1 MRFKLKFSVTLLA
14 VSLCTVLFAVDAQ
27 AKFKARDDNF
37 SVDRDD
43 NLIEN
48 LRDNDKDEGDI
59 ISITLPGQSPATF
72 SDTFT
77 VTRSQGATLTVN
89 KGGSM
94 TFDPRDDTEY
104 AGLTNGQT
112 SRIEFFYTVQKRRDP
127 RKTKRA
133 RVRITITGVDPLVPV
148 VANDRDGPRYTLLS
162 NQVYQLPVSIL
173 DNDTNADFV
182 SQIGVEVDGV
192 NSEPF
197 YLLQGESER
206 VTLDTGAVLDVSSD
220 GSVTFDPTADTT
232 YQALAAGVGED
243 FDFGYKA
250 QNDEGQSATSARV
263 RLRVIGPELNLP
275 TAVNDTFT
283 TSADQIIRK
292 DASDGLLANDT
303 NAIPNE
309 TLTVSRFYIEEGT
322 DLNLGTTYTLST
334 GAVFEVQADGS
345 LYFDPTNASVYT
357 SLPSGSAPLTQ
368 TFSYFVTNSDGQSTD
383 PATVTL
389 SVSPIYVDT
398 PAAASDDVITLQ
410 EGDGR
415 TRIITLNN
423 DLGDP
428 TLEIIS
434 ISGSGSTGTISPG
447 GISEPVVNTLELE
460 NGELYYTAWDDF
472 NGQDTFTYTLQD
484 DDGQQDTATITIN
497 VAAVNDAP
505 NIVLGLRDSMLQ
517 GTSKTWSG
525 RYASDNLPLGLRA
538 RIFDRDNTIYDG
550 LGCDPEA
557 EDCAS
562 MQSLYFSLRDP
573 VDDSGIVQGAIS
585 DAATCGDGSFTYTP
599 PADFSGSI
607 SFDFDACDTNAC
619 SGFPSE
625 CLTSNFTIDVQEI
638 VRPDSEDFAEPDDSD
653 NDLSQQ
659 PLEIGLSAVP
669 NVLVITDDSGSMG
682 WDFMT
687 ENAEAGGVF
696 RINGSSTKYYFLWP
710 DSRPYD
716 FRIKLLYREES
727 PGTKA
732 NRGLWRAQTHDFNK
746 IYYNPEIRYRP
757 WTGLA
762 ENGLA
767 FRNSVFTRA
776 IKRPWQ
782 QDGSRDLSRTTS
794 RDRTE
799 NNIARYYKWIDK
811 KIANPAFDPDNP
823 SAAPEFI
830 RDPSCPG
837 NEVGVMDPTPSPLG
851 NNACR
856 EGWLVDI
863 KAETGSDEWID
874 PTDGLVDTIDY
885 TTNGFADGSNKF
897 PKFPN
902 RNDCADNNFCSLS
915 EEQQN
920 FANYYTYARNREYAA
935 KLALGTVFGEA
946 ENIRLGLTGL
956 QTTSAKVQISNIN
969 KSPTSGSKKT
979 FLDAAYAIRSSGNTP
994 LRRRLRDAGQYFKCS
1009 STNNIMNQAG
1019 APGDGE
1025 GGCPI
1030 KGAPEGT
1037 CQSNTTILITD
1048 GYWNGSSPNLPR
1060 DADGDLIE
1068 TLTGRGVSKFDGGAF
1083 KGADSERNT
1092 LADIAMLYY
1101 ESDLHPSLAD
1111 DIVVKS
1117 LDKARA
1123 PSDAFP
1129 SNRMHQHMKT
1139 YVISFG
1145 QQPGIEEP
1153 SDITAAVDWG
1163 NPLDD
1168 GDQARVDDTQHAA
1181 FNGRGRLFS
1190 SSNPEQLALD
1200 IGQVLEEIQEG
1211 EGAAS
1216 AVSFSSDELE
1226 ADSILYKGSYNIKNG
1241 SGSLVAQRIALDGTL
1256 SRDNVWEA
1264 ETLLDAANYVDR
1276 AIFTFD
1282 ENSNTGAYL
1291 SLANLTCGQANA
1303 LLDQPILGCDF
1314 TGTPSSELT
1323 AKINYFK
1330 GDRANEFAPDNGQ
1343 PDGIFRGRSTVLG
1356 DIVGS
1361 SPVYVDAP
1369 NRRFRLGLPYPQG
1382 EQSYSYFLNNETLA
1396 ARTKVLYLGAND
1408 GMLHGFDGQTG
1419 VEKLAFIPNE
1429 VITGRYNNPLRA
1441 LASQTYQHRYFVN
1454 LPPVVDDIFIGQP
1467 ISEFE
1472 AENPL
1477 FSDDK
1482 SWQTILIGGYGVGGK
1497 GYFALNVT
1505 NPENFAEASE
1515 EKLVFWEFSEEDDVY
1530 PLDTNGIAFLNS
1542 DGDLITDYE
1551 TPPQVIKDLGY
1562 STSVP
1567 VIAISNILAADGERE
1582 WISLFGNGA
1591 NSTSG
1596 IAKLFMLLIDKGRDG
1611 VWCHPDSRFGDE
1623 LATRAGCDND
1633 EYDFIKLTT
1642 GNGANAAAQANGL
1655 GSPRAIDAD
1664 RNGTVDY
1671 VYAGDEQGNLYRFDL
1686 CRRDLPTTAIERD
1699 TDPDWYGG
1707 GPSECKYG
1715 KTIFKQWT
1723 VTKIFTARSST
1734 NQVQPAISKPVVVSH
1749 PSGVGYGV
1757 IFGTGRYAK
1766 TSDITDTS
1774 LQAIYGLWD
1783 RLGDQEI
1790 PKAALVQQSY
1800 SNVCGV
1806 LGGEAAED
1814 DAESICAR
1822 TLSSNSVVYTPP
1834 TDDDVGTLGWY
1845 NELAVPNATNPSSI
1859 DFPGE
1864 RAVRNLVIRGGFAF
1878 VNSVVPRQGGTCGSV
1893 TGGFGLA
1900 FCPLTGT
1907 LDCKDGDVFD
1917 LNNDGEFTALDRFN
1931 GNRAAAI
1938 NYGSATPSDA
1948 AFLGERRF
1956 TQLSDG
1962 TLSSILT
1969 NTKPASRTGR
1979 LSWRRLDNAN

>member
-1 MRFKLKFSVTLLA
+1 VRFKLKFSVTLLA

-303 NAIPNE
+303 IAIPNE
-309 TLTVSRFYIEEGT
+309 TLTVSRFYIAEGT

-669 NVLVITDDSGSMG
+669 NVLVITDDSGSMS

-687 ENAEAGGVF
+687 TEAESEGVF
-696 RINGSSTKYYFLWP
+696 RIDGRSTKYYMFWY
-710 DSRPYD
+710 DSRPPYD
-716 FRIKLLYREES
+716 NRIRLEVREEA
-727 PGTKA
+727 PRLTRNI
-732 NRGLWRAQTHDFNK
+732 NRNPTGDFSRKGLWRAQNHDHNNV
-746 IYYNPEIRYRP
+746 YYNPEITYKP

-762 ENGLA
+762 KNGQP
-767 FRNSVFTRA
+767 FRNSDFKSA
-776 IKRPWQ
+776 IINPWEQ
-782 QDGSRDLSRTTS
+782 SGNRDLSGTGSNRATL
-794 RDRTE
+794 
-799 NNIARYYKWIDK
+799 NNIGRYYKWIDVD
-811 KIANPAFDPDNP
+811 DPNNCRDN
-823 SAAPEFI
+823 EMGVI
-830 RDPSCPG
+830 DPR
-837 NEVGVMDPTPSPLG
+837 PSPLE
-851 NNACR
+851 NDNVSCR

-863 KAETGSDEWID
+863 KAETGSDEWIA

-885 TTNGFADGSNKF
+885 TTNGFADGSNNF
-897 PKFPN
+897 PKFVN
-902 RNDCADNNFCSLS
+902 RTDCAAADFCSLE

-920 FANYYTYARNREYAA
+920 FANYFTYARTRESAA
-935 KLALGTVFGEA
+935 KLALGTVLGEA
-946 ENIRLGLTGL
+946 QNIRVGFTGL
-956 QTTSAKVQISNIN
+956 KSITGKEQIRNIN
-969 KSPTSGSKKT
+969 KSPTTGNKKKL
-979 FLDAAYAIRSSGNTP
+979 LDAVYKVVSRKNTP
-994 LRRRLRDAGQYFKCS
+994 LREALQGAGQYFKCS
-1009 STNNIMNQAG
+1009 STKNIMNQSG
-1019 APGDGE
+1019 SPGDGE

-1037 CQSNTTILITD
+1037 CQSNTTILFTD
-1048 GYWNGSSPNLPR
+1048 GYWNGDPPNLAR
-1060 DADGDLIE
+1060 DADGDGIQS
-1068 TLTGRGVSKFDGGAF
+1068 LTGTGISKFDGGAF
-1083 KGADSERNT
+1083 KGHSSAKNT
-1092 LADIAMLYY
+1092 LADVAMWYY

-1111 DIVVKS
+1111 DIVVKD
-1117 LDKARA
+1117 LDRARA
-1123 PSDAFP
+1123 PSDAFIN
-1129 SNRMHQHMKT
+1129 NRMHQHMKT
-1139 YVISFG
+1139 YIISFG
-1145 QQPGIEEP
+1145 QTPGIEEP
-1153 SDITAAVDWG
+1153 LDITAAVDWG
-1163 NPLDD
+1163 NPEGD

-1190 SSNPEQLALD
+1190 SSNPDKLASD
-1200 IGQVLEEIQEG
+1200 IEKVLKEIQEG

-1216 AVSFSSDELE
+1216 AVSFSSDELQ
-1226 ADSILYKGSYNIKNG
+1226 ADSVLYQGSYNIKDG
-1241 SGSLVAQRIALDGTL
+1241 SGSFVARRIALNGSVSDE
-1256 SRDNVWEA
+1256 NVWEA
-1264 ETLLDAANYVDR
+1264 ERLLDAAEFADR

-1291 SLANLTCGQANA
+1291 SPAKLTSIQANA
-1303 LLDQPILGCDF
+1303 LLERPTLASTF
-1314 TGTPSSELT
+1314 TLAQGQELID
-1323 AKINYFK
+1323 KINYFK
-1330 GDRANEFAPDNGQ
+1330 GERANELAPDDGR
-1343 PDGIFRGRSTVLG
+1343 PDGELRGRTTVLG
-1356 DIVGS
+1356 DIVAS

-1369 NRRFRLGLPYPQG
+1369 NRGFRLGLPYPQG
-1382 EQSYSYFLNNETLA
+1382 EDSYGQFLDNETLA
-1396 ARTKVLYLGAND
+1396 ARAKMLYVGAND
-1408 GMLHGFDGQTG
+1408 GMLHGFDGQNG
-1419 VEKLAFIPNE
+1419 IEKLAFIPNE
-1429 VITGRYNNPLRA
+1429 VISGRYNNPLRA
-1441 LASQTYQHRYFVN
+1441 LASTTYQHRYFVN
-1454 LPPVVDDIFIGQP
+1454 LPPVVDDVFIGRP
-1467 ISEFE
+1467 NPVTE
-1472 AENPL
+1472 AE
-1477 FSDDK
+1477 DDK
-1482 SWQTILIGGYGVGGK
+1482 SWQTMLIGGYGAGGK

-1505 NPENFAEASE
+1505 NPENFTEATE
-1515 EKLVFWEFSEEDDVY
+1515 EKLVFWEFSEKDDVY
-1530 PLDTNGIAFLNS
+1530 PLDRDGNAFVNS
-1542 DGDLITDYE
+1542 DGDLITDYK
-1551 TPPQVIKDLGY
+1551 TPPEPIKDIGY

-1567 VIAISNILAADGERE
+1567 VIAISNILADDGERE
-1582 WISLFGNGA
+1582 WVSLFGNGA

-1596 IAKLFMLLIDKGRDG
+1596 IAKLFLLLVDKGRDG
-1611 VWCHPDSRFGDE
+1611 VWCNPDSRFGESYE
-1623 LATRAGCDND
+1623 LRGGCDID

-1642 GNGANAAAQANGL
+1642 GNGADAAGAPNGL

-1671 VYAGDEQGNLYRFDL
+1671 VYAGDEQGNMYRFDL
-1686 CRRDLPTTAIERD
+1686 CRRDLPTTLIERE
-1699 TDPDWYGG
+1699 TDPGWYGG
-1707 GPSECKYG
+1707 GPSECKFG

-1723 VTKIFTARSST
+1723 ATKIFTARSSADK
-1734 NQVQPAISKPVVVSH
+1734 VQPVISKPIVVAH
-1749 PSGVGYGV
+1749 PTGVGYGV
-1757 IFGTGRYAK
+1757 IFGTGRYVLK
-1766 TSDITDTS
+1766 SDITDTS

-1783 RLGDQEI
+1783 RMGDQEI
-1790 PKAALVQQSY
+1790 PKSALVQQSY
-1800 SNVCGV
+1800 SNVCDSLEGDPPTKITCV
-1806 LGGEAAED
+1806 
-1814 DAESICAR
+1814 R
-1822 TLSSNSVVYTPP
+1822 TLSSNSVDYVPP
-1834 TDDDVGTLGWY
+1834 TDSDQGTLGWY
-1845 NELAVPNATNPSSI
+1845 NELAVPNSADPSTI

-1864 RAVRNLVIRGGFAF
+1864 RAVRNLVIRGGLAF
-1878 VNSVVPRQGGTCGSV
+1878 VNSVVPRQGGTCGSL

-1907 LDCKDGDVFD
+1907 LDCKVGDVFD
-1917 LNNDGEFTALDRFN
+1917 LNNDGEFTALDRF
-1931 GNRAAAI
+1931 GGRRAAAI
-1938 NYGSATPSDA
+1938 NFGDATPSDA

-1962 TLSSILT
+1962 TLNITLT
-1969 NTKPASRTGR
+1969 NTKSAFRTGR

>member
-1 MRFKLKFSVTLLA
+1 MKLGLLALKAALAFAICACLFAANAEAKFKLKNDNYNVKRNA
-14 VSLCTVLFAVDAQ
+14 SLN
-27 AKFKARDDNF
+27 K
-37 SVDRDD
+37 
-43 NLIEN
+43 N
-48 LRDNDKDEGDI
+48 LRSNDSDEGNI
-59 ISITLPGQSPATF
+59 VSITIKESGIDVDYPITSGTPFSSPLVALN
-72 SDTFT
+72 
-77 VTRSQGATLTVN
+77 GATLTVN
-89 KGGSM
+89 ANGAM
-94 TFDPRDDTEY
+94 IFDPRPDSVYSQLFAGDELRFEFKYTAREDDDPGNT
-104 AGLTNGQT
+104 QT
-112 SRIEFFYTVQKRRDP
+112 KKVKIKIKGVAPEPPV
-127 RKTKRA
+127 A
-133 RVRITITGVDPLVPV
+133 RNDGTFRS
-148 VANDRDGPRYTLLS
+148 VANLLLT
-162 NQVYQLPVSIL
+162 VTAEGGLL
-173 DNDTNADFV
+173 TNDTNALYV
-182 SQIGVEVDGV
+182 SKIRVDGTTYAISQGG
-192 NSEPF
+192 NSAP
-197 YLLQGESER
+197 
-206 VTLDTGAVLDVSSD
+206 VTLDDGATLTVSSD
-220 GSVTFDPTADTT
+220 GSLNFDPRPDANL
-232 YQALAAGVGED
+232 QALTASESEEFD
-243 FDFGYKA
+243 FDYKA
-250 QNDEGQSATSARV
+250 HNEEDESNWAAVDLEITGLDLELPIARNDGFTIIANQV
-263 RLRVIGPELNLP
+263 LN
-275 TAVNDTFT
+275 
-283 TSADQIIRK
+283 K
-292 DASDGLLANDT
+292 DATNGPLANDT
-303 NAIPNE
+303 NPLPGD
-309 TLTVSRFYIEEGT
+309 LTVSRLLVNGGSLT
-322 DLNLGTTYTLST
+322 LGQTHTLST
-334 GAVFEVQADGS
+334 FATLRVNVDGS
-345 LYFDPTNASVYT
+345 LVFDPTRATAYQ
-357 SLPSGSAPLTQ
+357 SLTRDAAPLTQ
-368 TFSYFVTNSDGQSTD
+368 TFTYVTENSDGDSND
-383 PATVTL
+383 ATVTITITPNQ
-389 SVSPIYVDT
+389 VNT
-398 PAAASDDVITLQ
+398 PAAATDDAVTLQ
-410 EGDGR
+410 EDAGR
-415 TRIITLNN
+415 TRIFPLNN
-423 DLGDP
+423 DSGDP
-428 TLEIIS
+428 ALEIIS
-434 ISGSGSTGTISPG
+434 ISGSGTTGTISQG
-447 GISEPVVNTLELE
+447 GILQSVE
-460 NGELYYTAWDDF
+460 NSLVLASGELYYTAWDDF

-484 DDGQQDTATITIN
+484 DDGEQDTATITIT

-505 NIVLGLRDSMLQ
+505 DVLLGLQGEMLQ

-525 RYASDNLPLGLRA
+525 RYASDNAPLGLRA
-538 RIFDRDNTIYDG
+538 RVFDRDNTIYDG

-562 MQSLYFSLRDP
+562 MQSLYFSLGDP
-573 VDDSGIVQGAIS
+573 VDDNGNVQGTIS

-599 PADFSGSI
+599 PADFSGRI
-607 SFDFDACDTNAC
+607 SFDFDACDTNVC
-619 SGFPSE
+619 SGIASE
-625 CLTSNFTIDVQEI
+625 CLTSNFTIDVQEL
-638 VRPDSEDFAEPDDSD
+638 VRPDSEDFVEPNDSD

-669 NVLVITDDSGSMG
+669 NVLVITDDSGSMA

-687 ENAEAGGVF
+687 EDAEANGVF
-696 RINGSSTKYYFLWP
+696 RIDGNSTNYYYLWP
-710 DSRPYD
+710 DQLNNDWRTLT
-716 FRIKLLYREES
+716 RREEQS
-727 PGTKA
+727 GYNNK
-732 NRGLWRAQTHDFNK
+732 GIWRAQNNDYNK

-757 WTGLA
+757 WTGLD
-762 ENGLA
+762 EDGD
-767 FRNSVFTRA
+767 VFQDSLFASATVN
-776 IKRPWQ
+776 PWE
-782 QDGSRDLSRTTS
+782 GTGGRDLSQ
-794 RDRTE
+794 
-799 NNIARYYKWIDK
+799 NNLARYYKWIDK
-811 KIANPAFDPDNP
+811 KIANPGFDADNP
-823 SAAPEFI
+823 GAAPEFI
-830 RDPSCPG
+830 ADPNCPD
-837 NEVGVMDPTPSPLG
+837 NVVDVIDSLPSPLG
-851 NNACR
+851 NDGCR

-863 KAETGSDEWID
+863 KAETGSDEWVD
-874 PTDGLVDTIDY
+874 PLNGLATNIDY

-902 RNDCADNNFCSLS
+902 RNDCAGNDFCSLT

-920 FANYYTYARNREYAA
+920 FANFYTYARNREYAA
-935 KLALGTVFGEA
+935 KLALGIVFGEA
-946 ENIRLGLTGL
+946 ENVRLGFTGL
-956 QTTSAKVQISNIN
+956 QTTSAKIPIANVN
-969 KSPTSGSKKT
+969 KAPTTGRKKA
-979 FLDAAYAIRSSGNTP
+979 FLDAVYQIESRGATP
-994 LRRRLRDAGQYFKCS
+994 LRLSLRGAGQYFKCS
-1009 STNNIMNQAG
+1009 QTNNIMNAWG
-1019 APGDGE
+1019 TPGDGE
-1025 GGCPI
+1025 VSGSFNGGCPI
-1030 KGAPEGT
+1030 EAAPAGT

-1048 GYWNGSSPNLPR
+1048 GYWSGSSPGLRR
-1060 DADGDLIE
+1060 DADGDSIK
-1068 TLTGRGVSKFDGGAF
+1068 TLTGGGSSMFDGGAF
-1083 KGADSERNT
+1083 KGAGSETNT
-1092 LADIAMLYY
+1092 LADVAMLYY
-1101 ESDLHPSLAD
+1101 ESDLHPGLAD
-1111 DIVVKS
+1111 EIVVKS

-1123 PSDAFP
+1123 PSDAFA

-1145 QQPGIEEP
+1145 QESQIEEP
-1153 SDITAAVDWG
+1153 TDYTQAVDWG
-1163 NPLDD
+1163 NPISNR
-1168 GDQARVDDTQHAA
+1168 GDYLQARVDDTQHAA

-1190 SSNPEQLALD
+1190 SSNPEQLAID

-1216 AVSFSSDELE
+1216 AVSFSSDELK

-1282 ENSNTGAYL
+1282 ENSNTGVYL
-1291 SLANLTCGQANA
+1291 APANLTCGQANA

-1314 TGTPSSELT
+1314 SGTPSPELT
-1323 AKINYFK
+1323 DKINYFK
-1330 GDRANEFAPDNGQ
+1330 GDRTNEFAPDNGQ
-1343 PDGIFRGRSTVLG
+1343 PAGIFRGRTTVLG

-1361 SPVYVDAP
+1361 SPVYVNAP
-1369 NRRFRLGLPYPQG
+1369 NRGFRLGLPYPQG

-1396 ARTKVLYLGAND
+1396 ARAKMLYLGAND
-1408 GMLHGFDGQTG
+1408 GMLHGFDGETG

-1441 LASQTYQHRYFVN
+1441 LASPAYQHRYFVN

-1467 ISEFE
+1467 ISAFE
-1472 AENPL
+1472 AGDPL
-1477 FSDDK
+1477 FNDDK
-1482 SWQTILIGGYGVGGK
+1482 RWQTILIGGYGVGGK

-1505 NPENFAEASE
+1505 DPANFTEANE

-1542 DGDLITDYE
+1542 DGDLISDYQ
-1551 TPPQVIKDLGY
+1551 TPPQAIKDLGY

-1633 EYDFIKLTT
+1633 EYDFLKLTT
-1642 GNGANAAAQANGL
+1642 GNGANAAGQPNGL

-1707 GPSECKYG
+1707 GPSQCKYG

-1734 NQVQPAISKPVVVSH
+1734 NQVQPAISKPVVVRH

-1845 NELAVPNATNPSSI
+1845 NELAVPNATNPGSI

-1931 GNRAAAI
+1931 GNRVAAI

-1962 TLSSILT
+1962 TLSSFLT
-1969 NTKPASRTGR
+1969 NTKPTFRTGR

>member
-1 MRFKLKFSVTLLA
+1 VKLGLLALKAALAFAICACLFAANAEAKFKLKNDNYNVKRNA
-14 VSLCTVLFAVDAQ
+14 SLN
-27 AKFKARDDNF
+27 K
-37 SVDRDD
+37 
-43 NLIEN
+43 N
-48 LRDNDKDEGDI
+48 LRSNDSDEGNI
-59 ISITLPGQSPATF
+59 VSITIKESGIDVDYPITSGTPFSSPLVALN
-72 SDTFT
+72 
-77 VTRSQGATLTVN
+77 GATLTVN
-89 KGGSM
+89 ANGAM
-94 TFDPRDDTEY
+94 IFDPRPDSVYSQLFAGDELRFEFKYTAREDDDPGNT
-104 AGLTNGQT
+104 QT
-112 SRIEFFYTVQKRRDP
+112 KKVKIKIKGVAPEP
-127 RKTKRA
+127 PAA
-133 RVRITITGVDPLVPV
+133 RNDGTFRS
-148 VANDRDGPRYTLLS
+148 VANLLLT
-162 NQVYQLPVSIL
+162 VTAEGGLL
-173 DNDTNADFV
+173 TNDTNALYV
-182 SQIGVEVDGV
+182 SKIRVDGTTYAISQGG
-192 NSEPF
+192 NSAP
-197 YLLQGESER
+197 
-206 VTLDTGAVLDVSSD
+206 VTLDDGAILTVSSD
-220 GSVTFDPTADTT
+220 GSLNFDPRPDANL
-232 YQALAAGVGED
+232 QALTASESEEFD
-243 FDFGYKA
+243 FDYKA
-250 QNDEGQSATSARV
+250 HNEEDESNWAAVDLEITGLDLELPIARNDGFTIIANQV
-263 RLRVIGPELNLP
+263 LN
-275 TAVNDTFT
+275 
-283 TSADQIIRK
+283 K
-292 DASDGLLANDT
+292 DATNGPLANDT
-303 NAIPNE
+303 NPLPGD
-309 TLTVSRFYIEEGT
+309 LTVSRLLVNGGSLT
-322 DLNLGTTYTLST
+322 LGQTHTLST
-334 GAVFEVQADGS
+334 FATLRVNVDGS
-345 LYFDPTNASVYT
+345 LVFDPTRATAYQ
-357 SLPSGSAPLTQ
+357 SLTRDAAPLTQ
-368 TFSYFVTNSDGQSTD
+368 TFTYVTENSDGDSND
-383 PATVTL
+383 ATVTITITPNQ
-389 SVSPIYVDT
+389 VNT
-398 PAAASDDVITLQ
+398 PAAATDDAVTLQ
-410 EGDGR
+410 EDAGR
-415 TRIITLNN
+415 TRIFPLNN
-423 DLGDP
+423 DSGDP
-428 TLEIIS
+428 ALEIIS
-434 ISGSGSTGTISPG
+434 ISGSGTTGTISQG
-447 GISEPVVNTLELE
+447 GILQSVENSLELAS
-460 NGELYYTAWDDF
+460 GELYYTAWDDF

-484 DDGQQDTATITIN
+484 DDGEQDTATITIT

-505 NIVLGLRDSMLQ
+505 DVLLGLQGAMLQ

-525 RYASDNLPLGLRA
+525 RYASDNAPLGLRA
-538 RIFDRDNTIYDG
+538 RVFDRDNTIYDG

-562 MQSLYFSLRDP
+562 MQSLYFSLGDP
-573 VDDSGIVQGAIS
+573 VDDNGNVQGTIS

-599 PADFSGSI
+599 PADFSGRI
-607 SFDFDACDTNAC
+607 SFDFDACDTNVC
-619 SGFPSE
+619 SGIASE
-625 CLTSNFTIDVQEI
+625 CLTSNFTIDVQEL
-638 VRPDSEDFAEPDDSD
+638 VRPDSEDFVEPNDSD

-669 NVLVITDDSGSMG
+669 NVLVITDDSGSMA

-687 ENAEAGGVF
+687 EDAEANGVF
-696 RINGSSTKYYFLWP
+696 RIDGNSTNYYYLWP
-710 DSRPYD
+710 DQLNNDWRTLT
-716 FRIKLLYREES
+716 RREEQS
-727 PGTKA
+727 GYNNK
-732 NRGLWRAQTHDFNK
+732 GIWRAQNNDYNK

-757 WTGLA
+757 WTGLD
-762 ENGLA
+762 EDGD
-767 FRNSVFTRA
+767 VFQDSLFASATVN
-776 IKRPWQ
+776 PWE
-782 QDGSRDLSRTTS
+782 GTGGRDLSQ
-794 RDRTE
+794 
-799 NNIARYYKWIDK
+799 NNLARYYKWIDK
-811 KIANPAFDPDNP
+811 KIANPGFDADNP
-823 SAAPEFI
+823 GAAPEFI
-830 RDPSCPG
+830 ADPNCPG
-837 NEVGVMDPTPSPLG
+837 NVVDVIDSLPSPLG
-851 NNACR
+851 NDGCR

-863 KAETGSDEWID
+863 KAETGSDEWVD
-874 PTDGLVDTIDY
+874 PLNGLATNIDY

-902 RNDCADNNFCSLS
+902 RNDCAGNDFCSLT

-920 FANYYTYARNREYAA
+920 FANFYTYARNREYAA
-935 KLALGTVFGEA
+935 KLALGIVFGEA
-946 ENIRLGLTGL
+946 ENVRLGFTGL
-956 QTTSAKVQISNIN
+956 QTTSAKIPIANVN
-969 KSPTSGSKKT
+969 KAPTTGRKKA
-979 FLDAAYAIRSSGNTP
+979 FLDAVYQIESRGATP
-994 LRRRLRDAGQYFKCS
+994 LRLSLRGAGQYFKCS
-1009 STNNIMNQAG
+1009 QTNNIMNAWG
-1019 APGDGE
+1019 TPGDGE
-1025 GGCPI
+1025 VSGSFNGGCPI
-1030 KGAPEGT
+1030 EAAPAGT

-1048 GYWNGSSPNLPR
+1048 GYWSGSSPGLRR
-1060 DADGDLIE
+1060 DADGDSIK
-1068 TLTGRGVSKFDGGAF
+1068 TLTGSGVSEFDGGAF
-1083 KGADSERNT
+1083 KGAGSETNT
-1092 LADIAMLYY
+1092 LADVAMLYY
-1101 ESDLHPSLAD
+1101 ESDLHPGLAD
-1111 DIVVKS
+1111 EIVVKS

-1123 PSDAFP
+1123 PSDAFA

-1145 QQPGIEEP
+1145 QESQIEEP
-1153 SDITAAVDWG
+1153 TDYTQAVDWG
-1163 NPLDD
+1163 NPISNR
-1168 GDQARVDDTQHAA
+1168 GDYLQARVDDTQHAA

-1190 SSNPEQLALD
+1190 SSNPEQLAID

-1216 AVSFSSDELE
+1216 AVSFSSDELK

-1282 ENSNTGAYL
+1282 ENSNTGVYL
-1291 SLANLTCGQANA
+1291 APANLTCGQANA

-1314 TGTPSSELT
+1314 SGTPSPELT
-1323 AKINYFK
+1323 DKINYFK
-1330 GDRANEFAPDNGQ
+1330 GDRTNEFAPDNGQ
-1343 PDGIFRGRSTVLG
+1343 PAGIFRGRTTVLG

-1361 SPVYVDAP
+1361 SPVYVNAP
-1369 NRRFRLGLPYPQG
+1369 NRGFRLGLPYPQG

-1396 ARTKVLYLGAND
+1396 ARAKMLYLGAND
-1408 GMLHGFDGQTG
+1408 GMLHGFDGETG

-1441 LASQTYQHRYFVN
+1441 LASPAYQHRYFVN

-1467 ISEFE
+1467 ISAFE
-1472 AENPL
+1472 AGDPL
-1477 FSDDK
+1477 FNDDK
-1482 SWQTILIGGYGVGGK
+1482 RWQTILIGGYGVGGK

-1505 NPENFAEASE
+1505 DPANFTEANE

-1542 DGDLITDYE
+1542 DGDLISDYQ
-1551 TPPQVIKDLGY
+1551 TPPQAIKDLGY

-1633 EYDFIKLTT
+1633 EYDFLKLTT
-1642 GNGANAAAQANGL
+1642 GNGANAAGQPNGL

-1707 GPSECKYG
+1707 GPSQCKYG

-1734 NQVQPAISKPVVVSH
+1734 NQVQPAISKPVVVRH

-1845 NELAVPNATNPSSI
+1845 NELAVPNATNPGSI

-1931 GNRAAAI
+1931 GNRVAAI

-1969 NTKPASRTGR
+1969 NTKPTFRTGR

>member
-1 MRFKLKFSVTLLA
+1 MRLGLSASKTALAFAICACLFAANSEAKFKLKEDKYNVNRDA
-14 VSLCTVLFAVDAQ
+14 SL
-27 AKFKARDDNF
+27 N
-37 SVDRDD
+37 
-43 NLIEN
+43 EN
-48 LRDNDKDEGDI
+48 LRNNDSDEGDI
-59 ISITLPGQSPATF
+59 VSITIKETVSGTERNVVYPITSGTPFSSPLVALN
-72 SDTFT
+72 
-77 VTRSQGATLTVN
+77 GATLTVN
-89 KGGSM
+89 ANGAM
-94 TFDPRDDTEY
+94 TFDPRPDSEY
-104 AGLTNGQT
+104 SQLTDGEKN
-112 SRIEFFYTVQKRRDP
+112 RFDFKYTAREDNNP
-127 RKTKRA
+127 RKTKTTKVKITVKGVAPEPPAA
-133 RVRITITGVDPLVPV
+133 RNDGTFRSAANLLLTIT
-148 VANDRDGPRYTLLS
+148 A
-162 NQVYQLPVSIL
+162 
-173 DNDTNADFV
+173 
-182 SQIGVEVDGV
+182 
-192 NSEPF
+192 
-197 YLLQGESER
+197 ER
-206 VTLDTGAVLDVSSD
+206 
-220 GSVTFDPTADTT
+220 
-232 YQALAAGVGED
+232 
-243 FDFGYKA
+243 
-250 QNDEGQSATSARV
+250 
-263 RLRVIGPELNLP
+263 
-275 TAVNDTFT
+275 
-283 TSADQIIRK
+283 
-292 DASDGLLANDT
+292 GLLANDT
-303 NAIPNE
+303 NALYISKIRVDRTTYRINQGANSDPVTLDNGAILTVASDGSLTFDPRPDANLQALTASESEDFDFEYKARNE
-309 TLTVSRFYIEEGT
+309 EGESNWADVDLEITGLDLELPIASNDGFTIIANQVLNKDATNGPLANDTNPLPGDLTVSRLVVDGASLT
-322 DLNLGTTYTLST
+322 LGQTHTLST
-334 GAVFEVQADGS
+334 LATLRVDVDGS
-345 LYFDPTNASVYT
+345 LVFDPTSATAYQLLT
-357 SLPSGSAPLTQ
+357 RDAAPLTQ
-368 TFSYFVTNSDGQSTD
+368 TFTYVAENSDGNSND
-383 PATVTL
+383 ATATITITPNQVN
-389 SVSPIYVDT
+389 T
-398 PAAASDDVITLQ
+398 PAAATDDVVTLQ
-410 EGDGR
+410 EDAGR
-415 TRIITLNN
+415 TRIFPLNN
-423 DLGDP
+423 DFGDP
-428 TLEIIS
+428 ALEITS
-434 ISGSGSTGTISPG
+434 IAGTGTSG
-447 GISEPVVNTLELE
+447 TVNRRGIPESVENTLELE
-460 NGELYYTAWDDF
+460 GGALYYTAWDDF

-484 DDGQQDTATITIN
+484 GDGEQDTATITIT
-497 VAAVNDAP
+497 VAAVNDP
-505 NIVLGLRDSMLQ
+505 PDVLLGLRDSMQQ

-525 RYASDNLPLGLRA
+525 RFASDNAPLGLRA
-538 RIFDRDNTIYDG
+538 RVFDRDNTIYDG

-562 MQSLYFSLRDP
+562 MQSLYFRLGDP
-573 VDDSGIVQGAIS
+573 VDDSGLVQGAIS
-585 DAATCGDGSFTYTP
+585 DAEICGDGSFTYTP
-599 PADFSGSI
+599 PADFSGRI
-607 SFDFDACDTNAC
+607 SFDFDACDTNVC
-619 SGFPSE
+619 SGIASE
-625 CLTSNFTIDVQEI
+625 CLTSNFTIDVQEL
-638 VRPDSEDFAEPDDSD
+638 VRPESEDFVEPNDLD

-696 RINGSSTKYYFLWP
+696 RVEGRADKYYFLWP
-710 DSRPYD
+710 DSSPSRY
-716 FRIKLLYREES
+716 RIKLSDREES
-727 PGTKA
+727 PGA
-732 NRGLWRAQTHDFNK
+732 NGNRGLWRAQTHDFNK

-762 ENGLA
+762 DNGLA
-767 FRNSVFTRA
+767 FRNSDFTAA
-776 IKRPWQ
+776 IRRPWQ
-782 QDGSRDLSRTTS
+782 QDGRRDLST
-794 RDRTE
+794 

-811 KIANPAFDPDNP
+811 KIANPAFDPGNP
-823 SAAPEFI
+823 NAEPEFI

-837 NEVGVMDPTPSPLG
+837 NEVDVIDPTPSPLG

-874 PTDGLVDTIDY
+874 PSDGLVDTIDY

-979 FLDAAYAIRSSGNTP
+979 FLDAAYAIRSSGGTP

-1291 SLANLTCGQANA
+1291 SLANLTCEQANA
-1303 LLDQPILGCDF
+1303 FLDQPILGCDF

-1323 AKINYFK
+1323 DKINYFK

-1343 PDGIFRGRSTVLG
+1343 PAGIFRGRSTVLG

-1369 NRRFRLGLPYPQG
+1369 NRGFRLGLPYPQG
-1382 EQSYSYFLNNETLA
+1382 EQSYSFFLNNETLA
-1396 ARTKVLYLGAND
+1396 ARTKMLYLGAND

-1441 LASQTYQHRYFVN
+1441 LASPAYQHRYFVN
-1454 LPPVVDDIFIGQP
+1454 LPPVVDDIFVGQP
-1467 ISEFE
+1467 ISAFQ

-1482 SWQTILIGGYGVGGK
+1482 TWQTILIGGYGVGGK

-1530 PLDTNGIAFLNS
+1530 PLDNNGFAFLNN
-1542 DGDLITDYE
+1542 DGDLITDYKA
-1551 TPPQVIKDLGY
+1551 PPQVIKDLGY

-1623 LATRAGCDND
+1623 LATRPGCDDD

-1642 GNGANAAAQANGL
+1642 GNGANAAAQPNGL

-1707 GPSECKYG
+1707 GPSQCKYG

-1734 NQVQPAISKPVVVSH
+1734 NQVQPAISKPVVVRH

-1766 TSDITDTS
+1766 TSDIIDTS

-1814 DAESICAR
+1814 GAESICAR

-1834 TDDDVGTLGWY
+1834 TGVDVGTLGWY
-1845 NELAVPNATNPSSI
+1845 NELAVPNATDPSSI

-1864 RAVRNLVIRGGFAF
+1864 RAVRNLVIRGGLAF

-1931 GNRAAAI
+1931 GNRAGAI

-1969 NTKPASRTGR
+1969 NTKPTSRTGR